1 MKLVS
6 KKWQDLKD
14 DKRKTEK
21 YEYLSMRDREVYAE
35 LKKFWESNRKA
46 ALEQNKILE
55 MCQNEENLAITS
67 LTDFTK

>member
-35 LKKFWESNRKA
+35 LKKFWEAHRK
-46 ALEQNKILE
+46 
-55 MCQNEENLAITS
+55 
-67 LTDFTK
+67 